1 MGLLHGFEQ
10 SIEDA
15 EESIITSW
23 KGDSADKPPTRMNED
38 LAHVRAL
45 LSRHGYREVSVVMGI
60 DTELAAKGQLGSFY
74 APVSYTHLD
83 VYKRQAISRRR
94 HEQPLGNF

>member
-74 APVSYTHLD
+74 AHPDPNDPRWTARIEFHRNDGLLSALV
-83 VYKRQAISRRR
+83 
-94 HEQPLGNF
+94 